1 MKKNF
6 KTLAAVVAIATL
18 PLTVFAQSE
27 KTGFN
32 INKKY
37 TPGGP
42 ALSTAGDDTKL
53 QFRNDIP
60 IRAIRN
66 FIAKYNDVANLHW
79 YTIEEG
85 FIAKFVADD
94 IEVRT
99 EFDTKGFWTET
110 INTYN
115 EENMPSA
122 IKDIVKYSYKDFN
135 VIVAYKIENPKT
147 SWFVIKIENQTQLK
161 TLRIK
166 DGEMEI
172 TGDFVKG

>member
-6 KTLAAVVAIATL
+6 KAFVAFVAIAAF

-37 TPGGP
+37 TAGAP
-42 ALSTAGDDTKL
+42 ALNTTGNDTKL

-66 FIAKYNDVANLHW
+66 FIAKYNEVANLHW

-85 FIAKFVADD
+85 FIAKFVADS

-115 EENMPSA
+115 EENMPPA
-122 IKDIVKYSYKDFN
+122 IKDVVKYSYKDFN

-147 SWFVIKIENQTQLK
+147 SWFVIKIENKTQLK
-161 TLRIK
+161 TLKIK
-166 DGEMEI
+166 DGEMETI
-172 TGDFVKG
+172 GDFVKG